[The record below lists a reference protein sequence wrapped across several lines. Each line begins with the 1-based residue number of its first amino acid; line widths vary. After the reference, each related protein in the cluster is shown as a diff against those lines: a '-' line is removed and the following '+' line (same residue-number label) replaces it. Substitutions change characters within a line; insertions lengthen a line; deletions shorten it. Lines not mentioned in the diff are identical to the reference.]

1 MDLNKFGK
9 RAYICALKR
18 GKIHEQSDPYSL
30 HKETVEGLIEEFNE
44 VINADENSASSHL
57 EAYSEVVEELTD
69 IAIASLTELYRRGVN
84 IEEVLH
90 AKMKYNESR

>member
-9 RAYICALKR
+9 RAYTCALKR
-18 GKIHEQSDPYSL
+18 GKIHEQSDSYAL
-30 HKETVEGLIEEFNE
+30 HAETVAGLVEEFNE
-44 VINADENSASSHL
+44 VINADETYKSSHL
-57 EAYSEVVEELTD
+57 EAYSEVVEELAD

-90 AKMKYNESR
+90 EKMKYNENR

>member
-9 RAYICALKR
+9 RAYTCALKR
-18 GKIHEQSDPYSL
+18 GKIHNHTDDLSL
-30 HKETVEGLIEEFNE
+30 HNETIEGLREEFNE
-44 VINADENSASSHL
+44 LVDADEICTSPHL
-57 EAYSEVVEELTD
+57 EKYSEVVEELTD

-90 AKMKYNESR
+90 EKMHYNEHR